1 MAGMYYED
9 FVVGEVIRH
18 EITRTVT
25 ESDNLLITTLTMNV
39 QPLHLDAEFS
49 GESIFGRQIV
59 NSIFTLGLVTG
70 IPVQETTLGTTLGNL
85 GFREISFPK
94 PVFFGDTL
102 RVETEALDKRESNSR
117 PGTGIVGIEH
127 RGYNQ
132 NDELVCTV
140 RRTALMKCRP
150 S

>member
-1 MAGMYYED
+1 MAGIYYED

-18 EITRTVT
+18 EVTRTVT

-117 PGTGIVGIEH
+117 PGTGLVGIEH